1 VKLLRWILLPLIAV
15 LAMALAVAN
24 RSYVTFGFD
33 PFDVETP
40 ALAIDAPL
48 FLIVLVSMLIG
59 ILAGGAGAWAQAR
72 RKVARHKASGPA
84 EGRLPALRQ
93 IDQD

>member
-40 ALAIDAPL
+40 AFAIEIPL
-48 FLIVLVSMLIG
+48 FLIVLASMLLG
-59 ILAGGAGAWAQAR
+59 ILMGGVGAWAQAR
-72 RKVARHKASGPA
+72 RKAARKKGATPA
-84 EGRLPALRQ
+84 AGLPALRAAEG
-93 IDQD
+93 D